1 MLFLGILED
10 IQDGWRTLLLLLC
23 ESIYKLIAYLYELFE
38 SIATAEILS
47 SDQINSVFGR
57 ISLILGIYMMFRLIL
72 AFIQY
77 LINPDQI
84 SEKEKG
90 VANLVKKSILV
101 VVLLGVTPTIFSKAI
116 ELQNMVVGIGN
127 NENIIAK
134 IILPSGNIQNLNNFG

>member
-57 ISLILGIYMMFRLIL
+57 ISLILGIYMMFFALTC
-72 AFIQY
+72 
-77 LINPDQI
+77 
-84 SEKEKG
+84 KG
-90 VANLVKKSILV
+90 
-101 VVLLGVTPTIFSKAI
+101 
-116 ELQNMVVGIGN
+116 
-127 NENIIAK
+127 NEDK
-134 IILPSGNIQNLNNFG
+134 V